1 MKSIICLLAT
11 TLFLTGCATV
21 GRKID
26 QSKVAQIK
34 QGQTTRT
41 QVIQLIGSPDQMTQ
55 MGNGTVM
62 FQYVYVR
69 ASAKASNFVPV
80 VNLFAGGMD
89 MQNESVM
96 VMFTNDVV
104 SQIISTAG
112 GNEINGGVT
121 AGSSASLP
129 DTTNDKRPK

>member
-1 MKSIICLLAT
+1 MKNILCLLT
-11 TLFLTGCATV
+11 VIIVITGCATV

-26 QSKVAQIK
+26 QAKVAQIK
-34 QGQTTRT
+34 QGQTTRA
-41 QVIQLIGSPDQMTQ
+41 QVVQLIGSPDQMTQ

-80 VNLFAGGMD
+80 VNMFAGGMD

-96 VMFTNDVV
+96 VTFTNDVV
-104 SQIISTAG
+104 SQIVSTSG
-112 GNEINGGVT
+112 GNEINSGVAAGG
-121 AGSSASLP
+121 SADLP
-129 DTTNDKRPK
+129 ATTSNKRPR